1 MKEIRVGNGFDVH
14 KLSVG
19 KKIKLCGVEIKN
31 NKKLIGHSDAD
42 VLIHSICD
50 AILGASNLRDIG
62 FHFSDKDPKFKGID
76 SKILLSK
83 TISLIKNKN
92 FSIGNIDTTIVL
104 EKPKIINFIPKM
116 KSILSKLLDIS
127 IDDISIK
134 ATTSE
139 KMGFIGNENGICA
152 YSVVLIYKN

>member
-1 MKEIRVGNGFDVH
+1 MKFKIGFGYDVH
-14 KLSVG
+14 QLKNNCKLMIG
-19 KKIKLCGVEIKN
+19 GVEVPHTKGSF
-31 NKKLIGHSDAD
+31 GHSDAD

-62 FHFSDKDPKFKGID
+62 FHFSDKDPQFKGID